1 MAAVMSR
8 ENTLYN
14 TLQIPVTVRIRFFLF
29 LFLQNKV
36 GKIYPQFVSVFYKTI
51 IPFVIKTN
59 DKKSRRFDPSEVIF
73 K

>member
-14 TLQIPVTVRIRFFLF
+14 TLQIPVTVRNRFFSF

-36 GKIYPQFVSVFYKTI
+36 GKIYPQFVGVFYKTI
-51 IPFVIKTN
+51 IPFALI
-59 DKKSRRFDPSEVIF
+59 R
-73 K
+73 